1 MTWVGLNRIIG
12 DEKLITDKKNAVL
25 TLLLDELG
33 EGLVPLAYAIGFSM
47 AYYGP
52 NTELIGN
59 VGNSYWYFSR
69 VDDVNWHFLVLLGL
83 FAIDIICLFL
93 NSSIIWIFSNV
104 NMFNE
109 FCDAMEKY
117 WYIMALKLANNLY
130 IYFLGHD
137 VSFGMDFTL
146 EFSWI
151 THHENVS
158 QIANSTLL

>member
-1 MTWVGLNRIIG
+1 M
-12 DEKLITDKKNAVL
+12 
-25 TLLLDELG
+25 
-33 EGLVPLAYAIGFSM
+33 AYAIGFSM
-47 AYYGP
+47 AFYGP

-59 VGNSYWYFSR
+59 VGNSYWQYSR